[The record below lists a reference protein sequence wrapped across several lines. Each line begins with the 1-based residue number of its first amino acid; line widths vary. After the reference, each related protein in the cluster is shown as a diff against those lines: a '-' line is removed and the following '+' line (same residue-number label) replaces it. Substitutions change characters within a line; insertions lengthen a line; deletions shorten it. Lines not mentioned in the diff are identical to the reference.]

1 MRKSTLKALSTA
13 LVLIMILSV
22 VSVNVFAANSPD
34 VTLIKE
40 VSIYGVHTPYA
51 GYRPD
56 YAGKLGSSAYTYSN
70 QLDNDA
76 DVYNGKW
83 WYDETSQK
91 VVNPSS
97 TFIEGHIYT
106 FTILLTANKGY
117 EFRVDNE
124 NTPFISATVNGQPA
138 VVYDDLTNK
147 YQAFV
152 EYTFDPCE
160 YNYEI
165 SKIEVNVEEPEAGVY
180 PKFDAEILTPGVSKD
195 EPESPYYIESVA
207 WYDCV
212 NQTFLD
218 PSHTFKEDGIY
229 EVNIMLTTIG
239 DYYFSTEDDKTDVNV
254 LINGKEGAAGTGGKN
269 DKYHIRVSRI
279 VYGDVREEVS
289 YVEVTGV
296 TSPSVGSYPDFD
308 VTPANDKFYINGV
321 YWTDI
326 TDKTSMK
333 ETDKFKIGHEYELQ
347 VWIRANEEYRFS
359 LDKDGYID
367 IAALV
372 GGLQADVLLPGS
384 EISAELSVIYTPST
398 ENVISFVNVTEVDV
412 PIAGEKPDYD
422 AFCTTEGSN
431 ISKVEW
437 YDVTDEKSVIMT
449 ENDTFKEG
457 RKYKVIVSVNTEGN
471 HTYELDD
478 IGANI
483 AEGNINGQKATAYS
497 SYDDSLLELGLEFS
511 VCAEKP
517 DTTNPT
523 APSVP
528 STNDEPNSTVPSTP
542 SESTEPTTP
551 DETEPSSPSE
561 PEPSVPASDKGTLGD
576 VNGDSKVNIK
586 DVTEIQKFAAKLI
599 DLTDAEKLRADV
611 NADTKINIKDATAI
625 QKYIAKIETGL
636 PIGEPIK

>member
-83 WYDETSQK
+83 WYDETAQK

-106 FTILLTANKGY
+106 FTILLVANSGH

-124 NTPFISATVNGQPA
+124 NTPSISATVNGQPA

-147 YQAFV
+147 HQAFV

-165 SKIEVNVEEPEAGVY
+165 SKIEVNVEKPEAGGY

-239 DYYFSTEDDKTDVNV
+239 DYYFSTEDDKTDVEV
-254 LINGKEGAAGTGGKN
+254 IINGKEGVAGTGGKN
-269 DKYHIRVSRI
+269 DQYHIRVSRI

-308 VTPANDKFYINGV
+308 VTPANDKFYINGI

-398 ENVISFVNVTEVDV
+398 ENVISFVNVTEVDAPV
-412 PIAGEKPDYD
+412 AGEKPDYD

-497 SYDDSLLELGLEFS
+497 SYDDSLLELGLEFGI
-511 VCAEKP
+511 CTGKP
-517 DTTNPT
+517 DATNPT
-523 APSVP
+523 TPSEP

-542 SESTEPTTP
+542 SEPTKPTTP